1 MPCSKMEYEKLRQ
14 EMVAHQLVGRDIT
27 DELVLHAMQQIPRH
41 CFVPEKVRDMAYEDR
56 PLPIGQGQTISQ
68 PYMVALMCSL
78 MQPDAEARVLEIG
91 TGSGYQAAVL
101 AHLFKEVFTI
111 ELLAELAENAKRI
124 YAELEMSNIQV
135 KIGDGSAGWSE
146 HAPYHAI
153 IVTAASPAPPQP
165 LLNQLTDGGR
175 LIIPVGN
182 VHRQTLQIWTATRGK
197 FQYINS
203 IPVAF
208 VPLRGK
214 YGWSDA
220 DWQWY
225 DL

>member
-1 MPCSKMEYEKLRQ
+1 MPCSKTEKEKLRQ
-14 EMVAHQLVGRDIT
+14 EMVAQQLVGRDIT
-27 DELVLHAMQQIPRH
+27 DEKVLHAMRQVPRH
-41 CFVPEKVRDMAYEDR
+41 CFVPEDMRELAYEDR
-56 PLPIGQGQTISQ
+56 PLPIKQGQTISQ
-68 PYMVALMCSL
+68 PYMVALMSSL
-78 MQPDAEARVLEIG
+78 MQPDAEAKVLEIG

-101 AHLFKEVFTI
+101 AQLFKEVFTI
-111 ELLAELAENAKRI
+111 ELYAELAESAKRV
-124 YAELEMSNIQV
+124 YAELEIPNIQV
-135 KIGDGSAGWSE
+135 KTGDGSAGWSE

-165 LLNQLTDGGR
+165 LLEQLAARGR

-182 VHRQTLQIWTATRGK
+182 VHGQTLQIWTAARGK
-197 FQYINS
+197 YQCINS

-220 DWQWY
+220 DWRWY